1 MSDDLI
7 IDFESN
13 FGDSGLN
20 DNIAPLDVVDSI
32 GSIGSNDSNIISDD
46 DIVLKKISPAKW
58 EALIDIL
65 EFLTKDSDESVVI
78 SNSIIM
84 HQLKSGSI
92 LKADLKEVFDNQNI
106 DLHISSPKKWVRLF
120 KMFKNENVYIIE
132 ESNRFI
138 VTNGQTKLFLP
149 RQLNTVVSQ
158 LEFPD
163 FEQTR
168 NIANQIIQK
177 ESRDK
182 IINLSKGLS
191 YIEFLIKDNNI
202 KIVNIPNTALF
213 IIPEFMKDP
222 EIRSLSVDNAD
233 LLLRSS
239 TFLPY
244 PAETYQIIIGLNNLN
259 DKYFMVSSC
268 KTQLISIEIYE
279 VLNDATGIND
289 LF

>member
-20 DNIAPLDVVDSI
+20 DNIAPLDVVDSV
-32 GSIGSNDSNIISDD
+32 SSNDSNIISDD
-46 DIVLKKISPAKW
+46 DVVLKKISPAKW

-78 SNSIIM
+78 SNSIIT

-222 EIRSLSVDNAD
+222 EIRSLSVDNSD

-259 DKYFMVSSC
+259 NKYFMVSSC

>member
-20 DNIAPLDVVDSI
+20 DNIAPLDVVDSV
-32 GSIGSNDSNIISDD
+32 SSNDSNIISDD
-46 DIVLKKISPAKW
+46 DVVLKKISPAKW

-92 LKADLKEVFDNQNI
+92 LKANLKEVFDNQNI

>member
-20 DNIAPLDVVDSI
+20 DNIAPLDVVDTTN
-32 GSIGSNDSNIISDD
+32 SNDSNIISDD
-46 DIVLKKISPAKW
+46 DVILKKISPAKW

-92 LKADLKEVFDNQNI
+92 LKANLKEVFDNQNI

>member
-1 MSDDLI
+1 MI
-7 IDFESN
+7 NFESS
-13 FGDSGLN
+13 FDDSNLN
-20 DNIAPLDVVDSI
+20 NDISPLDAVNNTNNS
-32 GSIGSNDSNIISDD
+32 DSNIISDD
-46 DIVLKKISPAKW
+46 DVVLKKISPAKW

-191 YIEFLIKDNNI
+191 YIELLIKNNNI

-213 IIPEFMKDP
+213 VIPEFMKDP
-222 EIRSLSVDNAD
+222 EIRTLTTDNAD
-233 LLLRSS
+233 LILRSS

-244 PAETYQIIIGLNNLN
+244 PAETYQIIIGLNNLT
-259 DKYFMVSSC
+259 DKYFMLSSC
-268 KTQLISIEIYE
+268 KTQLISIEMYE
-279 VLNDATGIND
+279 VMNDATGIND

>member
-20 DNIAPLDVVDSI
+20 DNIAPLDVVDSV
-32 GSIGSNDSNIISDD
+32 SSNDSNIISDD
-46 DIVLKKISPAKW
+46 DVVLKKISPAKW

-222 EIRSLSVDNAD
+222 EIRSLTVDNTD

>member
-13 FGDSGLN
+13 FGDTSLN
-20 DNIAPLDVVDSI
+20 DNIAPLDVVDTTN
-32 GSIGSNDSNIISDD
+32 SNDSNIISDD
-46 DIVLKKISPAKW
+46 DVVLKKISPAKW

-163 FEQTR
+163 FEHTR

-222 EIRSLSVDNAD
+222 EIRSLTVDNAD

>member
-20 DNIAPLDVVDSI
+20 DNIAPLDVVDSV
-32 GSIGSNDSNIISDD
+32 SSNDSNIISDD
-46 DIVLKKISPAKW
+46 DVVLKKISPAKW

-92 LKADLKEVFDNQNI
+92 LKANLKEVFDNQNI

-222 EIRSLSVDNAD
+222 EIRSLTVDNAD

>member
-20 DNIAPLDVVDSI
+20 DNIAPLDVVDSV
-32 GSIGSNDSNIISDD
+32 SSNDSNIISDD
-46 DIVLKKISPAKW
+46 DVVLKKISPAKW

>member
-20 DNIAPLDVVDSI
+20 DNIAPLDVVDTTN
-32 GSIGSNDSNIISDD
+32 SNDSNIISDD
-46 DIVLKKISPAKW
+46 DVVLKKISPAKW

-92 LKADLKEVFDNQNI
+92 LKANLKEVFDNQNI

-222 EIRSLSVDNAD
+222 EIRSLTVDNAD

-244 PAETYQIIIGLNNLN
+244 PAETYQIIVGLNNLN

>member
-20 DNIAPLDVVDSI
+20 DNIAPLDVVD
-32 GSIGSNDSNIISDD
+32 SIGSNDSNIISDD

>member
-20 DNIAPLDVVDSI
+20 DNVAPMDVVDTTN
-32 GSIGSNDSNIISDD
+32 GNDSNIISDD
-46 DIVLKKISPAKW
+46 DVVLKKISPAKW

-244 PAETYQIIIGLNNLN
+244 PAETYQIIIGINNLN

>member
-20 DNIAPLDVVDSI
+20 DNIAPLDVVDSV
-32 GSIGSNDSNIISDD
+32 SSNDSNIISDD
-46 DIVLKKISPAKW
+46 DVVLKKISPAKW

-92 LKADLKEVFDNQNI
+92 LKANLKEVFDNQNI

-222 EIRSLSVDNAD
+222 EIRSLTVDNAD

-259 DKYFMVSSC
+259 DKYFMMSSC

>member
-32 GSIGSNDSNIISDD
+32 GSNDSNIISDD
-46 DIVLKKISPAKW
+46 DVVLKKISPAKW

-92 LKADLKEVFDNQNI
+92 LKANLKEVFDNQNI

-268 KTQLISIEIYE
+268 KTQLISIEVYE

>member
-20 DNIAPLDVVDSI
+20 DNIAPLDVVDSV
-32 GSIGSNDSNIISDD
+32 SSNDSNIISDD
-46 DIVLKKISPAKW
+46 DVVLKKISPAKW

-92 LKADLKEVFDNQNI
+92 LKANLKEVFDNQNI

-213 IIPEFMKDP
+213 IIPEFMKDS
-222 EIRSLSVDNAD
+222 EIRSLTVDNAD

>member
-20 DNIAPLDVVDSI
+20 DNVAPLDVVDTTN
-32 GSIGSNDSNIISDD
+32 GNDSNIISDD
-46 DIVLKKISPAKW
+46 DVVLKKISPAKW

-222 EIRSLSVDNAD
+222 EIRSLTVDNAD

>member
-20 DNIAPLDVVDSI
+20 DNIAPLDVVDSV
-32 GSIGSNDSNIISDD
+32 SSNDSNIISDD
-46 DIVLKKISPAKW
+46 DVVLKKISPAKW

-239 TFLPY
+239 TILPY

>member
-13 FGDSGLN
+13 FGDTSLN
-20 DNIAPLDVVDSI
+20 DNIAPLDVVDTTN
-32 GSIGSNDSNIISDD
+32 SNDSNIISDD
-46 DIVLKKISPAKW
+46 DVVLKKISPAKW

>member
-20 DNIAPLDVVDSI
+20 DNIAPLDVVDSV
-32 GSIGSNDSNIISDD
+32 SSNDSNIISDD
-46 DIVLKKISPAKW
+46 DVVLKKISPAKW

-222 EIRSLSVDNAD
+222 EIRSLSVDNSD

>member
-20 DNIAPLDVVDSI
+20 DNIAPLDVVDSV
-32 GSIGSNDSNIISDD
+32 SSNDSNIISDD
-46 DIVLKKISPAKW
+46 DVVLKKISPAKW

-191 YIEFLIKDNNI
+191 YIEFMIKDNNI

-222 EIRSLSVDNAD
+222 EIRSLSVDNSD
-233 LLLRSS
+233 LPTS
-239 TFLPY
+239 TVKPLPS
-244 PAETYQIIIGLNNLN
+244 GRG
-259 DKYFMVSSC
+259 C
-268 KTQLISIEIYE
+268 K
-279 VLNDATGIND
+279 VCCR
-289 LF
+289 

>member
-1 MSDDLI
+1 
-7 IDFESN
+7 
-13 FGDSGLN
+13 
-20 DNIAPLDVVDSI
+20 
-32 GSIGSNDSNIISDD
+32 
-46 DIVLKKISPAKW
+46 
-58 EALIDIL
+58 
-65 EFLTKDSDESVVI
+65 
-78 SNSIIM
+78 M

-222 EIRSLSVDNAD
+222 EIRSLSVDNSD

>member
-20 DNIAPLDVVDSI
+20 DNIAPLDVVDSV
-32 GSIGSNDSNIISDD
+32 SSNDSNIISDD
-46 DIVLKKISPAKW
+46 DVVLKKISPAKW

-191 YIEFLIKDNNI
+191 YIEFMIKDNNI

-222 EIRSLSVDNAD
+222 EIRSLSVDNSD

-259 DKYFMVSSC
+259 NKYFMVSSC

>member
-20 DNIAPLDVVDSI
+20 DNIAPLDVVDSV
-32 GSIGSNDSNIISDD
+32 SSNDSNIISDD
-46 DIVLKKISPAKW
+46 DVVLKKISPAKW

-222 EIRSLSVDNAD
+222 EIRSLTVDNAD

-259 DKYFMVSSC
+259 DKYFMLSSC

>member
-20 DNIAPLDVVDSI
+20 DNIAPLDVVDGVS
-32 GSIGSNDSNIISDD
+32 SNDSNIISDD
-46 DIVLKKISPAKW
+46 DVVLKKISPAKW

-92 LKADLKEVFDNQNI
+92 LKANLKEVFDNQNI

-222 EIRSLSVDNAD
+222 EIRSLTVDNAD

>member
-32 GSIGSNDSNIISDD
+32 GSNDSNIISDD
-46 DIVLKKISPAKW
+46 DVVLKKISPAKW

-92 LKADLKEVFDNQNI
+92 LKANLKEVFDNQNI

>member
-20 DNIAPLDVVDSI
+20 DNIAPLDVVDGVS
-32 GSIGSNDSNIISDD
+32 SNDSNIISDD
-46 DIVLKKISPAKW
+46 DVVLKKISPAKW

-222 EIRSLSVDNAD
+222 EIRSLSVDNSD

-244 PAETYQIIIGLNNLN
+244 PAETYQIIIGINNLN

-268 KTQLISIEIYE
+268 KTQLISIAIYE

>member
-20 DNIAPLDVVDSI
+20 DNIAPLDVVDTTN
-32 GSIGSNDSNIISDD
+32 SNDSSIISDD
-46 DIVLKKISPAKW
+46 DVVLKKISPAKW

-92 LKADLKEVFDNQNI
+92 LKANLKEVFDNQNI

-222 EIRSLSVDNAD
+222 EIRSLTVDNTD

>member
-20 DNIAPLDVVDSI
+20 DNIAPLDVVDSV
-32 GSIGSNDSNIISDD
+32 SSNDSNIISDD
-46 DIVLKKISPAKW
+46 DVVLKKISPAKW

-163 FEQTR
+163 FKQTR

>member
-13 FGDSGLN
+13 FGDSSLN
-20 DNIAPLDVVDSI
+20 DNIAPLDVVDSV
-32 GSIGSNDSNIISDD
+32 SSNDSNIISDD
-46 DIVLKKISPAKW
+46 DVVLKKISPAKW

-222 EIRSLSVDNAD
+222 EIRSLSVDNSD

>member
-13 FGDSGLN
+13 FGDTSLN
-20 DNIAPLDVVDSI
+20 DNIAPLDVVDTTN
-32 GSIGSNDSNIISDD
+32 SNDSNIISDD
-46 DIVLKKISPAKW
+46 DVVLKKISSAKW

-163 FEQTR
+163 FEHTR

-222 EIRSLSVDNAD
+222 EIRSLTVDNAD

>member
-20 DNIAPLDVVDSI
+20 DNIAPLDVVDTTN
-32 GSIGSNDSNIISDD
+32 SNDSSIISDD
-46 DIVLKKISPAKW
+46 DVVLKKISPAKW

-92 LKADLKEVFDNQNI
+92 LKANLKEVFDNQNI

-268 KTQLISIEIYE
+268 KTQLISIDIYE

>member
-13 FGDSGLN
+13 FGDSSLN
-20 DNIAPLDVVDSI
+20 DNIAPLDVVDTTN
-32 GSIGSNDSNIISDD
+32 SNDSNIISDD
-46 DIVLKKISPAKW
+46 DVVLKKISPAKW

-222 EIRSLSVDNAD
+222 EIRSLSVDNSD

>member
-20 DNIAPLDVVDSI
+20 NNIAPLDVVDTTN
-32 GSIGSNDSNIISDD
+32 SNDSNIISDD
-46 DIVLKKISPAKW
+46 DVILKKISPAKW

-92 LKADLKEVFDNQNI
+92 LKANLKEVFDNQNI

>member
-1 MSDDLI
+1 MSDDLV
-7 IDFESN
+7 IDFESD
-13 FGDSGLN
+13 FCDTSS
-20 DNIAPLDVVDSI
+20 NIAPLDIINEDNI
-32 GSIGSNDSNIISDD
+32 ESNITTDGDVI
-46 DIVLKKISPAKW
+46 LKKISPAKW

-78 SNSIIM
+78 SKSIIM
-84 HQLKSGSI
+84 HQLKSGAI
-92 LKADLKEVFDNQNI
+92 LKANLKEIFDNQDI

-132 ESNRFI
+132 ETNRFI

-158 LEFPD
+158 LEFPN
-163 FEQTR
+163 FEQAR
-168 NIANQIIQK
+168 NISNQIIQK
-177 ESRDK
+177 ETRDK

-191 YIEFLIKDNNI
+191 YIEFLIKNDNI
-202 KIVNIPNTALF
+202 KVVNIPNTALF

-222 EIRSLSVDNAD
+222 DVKNLCIDNAD
-233 LLLRSS
+233 VVLRSS

-244 PAETYQIIIGLNNLN
+244 SAETYQLIVGLNNMT
-259 DKYFMVSSC
+259 DKYFMLSSC

-279 VLNDATGIND
+279 VLNDATGVND

>member
-20 DNIAPLDVVDSI
+20 DNIAPLDVVDSV
-32 GSIGSNDSNIISDD
+32 SSDDSNIISDD
-46 DIVLKKISPAKW
+46 DVVLKKISPAKW

>member
-20 DNIAPLDVVDSI
+20 DNIAPLDVVDSV
-32 GSIGSNDSNIISDD
+32 SSNDSNIISDD
-46 DIVLKKISPAKW
+46 DVVLKKISQDKW

-222 EIRSLSVDNAD
+222 EIRSLTVDNAD

-244 PAETYQIIIGLNNLN
+244 PAETYQIIIGLNTLN

>member
-20 DNIAPLDVVDSI
+20 DNIAPLDVVDSV
-32 GSIGSNDSNIISDD
+32 SSNDSNIISDD
-46 DIVLKKISPAKW
+46 DVVLKKISPAKW

-222 EIRSLSVDNAD
+222 EIRSLSVDNSD

-259 DKYFMVSSC
+259 NKYFMVSSC